1 MKTVVFGTVEWSG
14 RMRGFKFLAAA
25 AVASLALAGAYAA
38 PVAAE
43 EVNLYSYRQPF
54 LINPLLDAFT
64 KESDI
69 AVNVVYAKKGMLE
82 RLKAEGANSP
92 ADAVLTVDIG
102 RLNDLVDADLVQA
115 VRSPTLE
122 AAIPAHLRHPDG
134 LWFALTTRVRIV
146 YASKERVKPGE
157 LARYE
162 DLADPK
168 WRGRICTR
176 SGKHVY
182 NVGLIASMIAHH
194 GLDETET
201 WLTAVKANLA
211 RKPQGNDRA
220 QVRAIKEGFCDLAIG
235 NHYYMAK
242 MLRDP
247 KQKSWADAVN
257 IIFPNQADRGT
268 HVNVSGVAVT
278 KSAKNRD
285 AAVRLVEFLAG
296 PEAQR
301 LYAAVNYEYPVLANV
316 PLDPLVASFG
326 AFKSDEADL
335 DAIAKNR
342 KAAIKLV
349 DKVAF
354 DL

>member
-1 MKTVVFGTVEWSG
+1 
-14 RMRGFKFLAAA
+14 MRGFKILAAA
-25 AVASLALAGAYAA
+25 AVANLIVAGPYAA
-38 PVAAE
+38 SVAAE

-54 LINPLLDAFT
+54 LINPLLEAFT
-64 KESDI
+64 EQTGIK
-69 AVNVVYAKKGMLE
+69 VNVVYARQGMLE

-102 RLNDLVDADLVQA
+102 RLSDLVDAKLVQP
-115 VRSPTLE
+115 VSSPTLE

-134 LWFALTTRVRIV
+134 LWFALTTRARII
-146 YASKERVKPGE
+146 YASKERVKAGE

-168 WRGRICTR
+168 WRGRICSR

-182 NVGLIASMIAHH
+182 NVGLIASMIAQH
-194 GLDETET
+194 GLGPTES

-242 MLRDP
+242 MLKDP
-247 KQKSWADAVN
+247 KQKSWAAAVT

-278 KSAKNRD
+278 KSAKNRQ
-285 AAVRLVEFLAG
+285 AAVRLIEFLAG
-296 PEAQR
+296 PQAQR
-301 LYAAVNYEYPVLANV
+301 LYAALNYEYPVSANV

-326 AFKSDEADL
+326 TFKSDDADL

-349 DKVAF
+349 DKVGF